1 MINHYFPDAHYDRNL
16 DDRLTIFLA
25 LVKSAQILILTI
37 NSR

>member
-1 MINHYFPDAHYDRNL
+1 MINHYSPDAHSDRNL

-25 LVKSAQILILTI
+25 LVKSVKILILTI